1 MGDADSSRDSAAPF
15 IREDELPDEEME
27 LDRFMKGTSKLQP
40 PESEGDFFIYS
51 KELPEGT
58 VLAHY
63 KILKVLGS
71 GGFGI
76 TYLAKDMMLM
86 RNVVLKENFPA
97 AYAYRD
103 PLTGRITPNN
113 EHDLNSYKWALSS
126 FLKEARVLAELNHP
140 GIVRVLSIFESNG
153 TAYFSMDYIAGLPM
167 DYLAEQQHLS
177 GDAYSEAELKGLLV
191 RLLRILDYL
200 HEKGICHRDIKPGNI
215 LLTQDGSPVLIDFG
229 SSRRTVAEKT
239 VTVLTTHGYSS
250 PEQAL
255 GQKNTG
261 PWSDLYSLGA
271 TFYALLT
278 GSPPPRAEGRLVKDD
293 MELLASSP
301 QLNKI
306 YSKGFLETMET
317 ALSPRVEDRYHS
329 AQAWLKDLRAKTK
342 GSLDGTI
349 EFSQDE
355 FKSARKR
362 FFNLFTSTSSYLTS
376 TERVGK
382 WLPSWV
388 RKLFFLLGALLVY
401 LLADYFLSGYGFIQ
415 NGREMRET
423 EACAAF
429 PLSAPLKDLSSIPV
443 PELSLEPKGESAS
456 NRMESFHLRLDDD
469 SLIRSNLSNPL
480 PGRLSVSCVQLRVF
494 QEDKDAEPLYL
505 TIRDENGQMVARSL
519 NAVSRSVV
527 PGLALTGFRFVG
539 LPSLRTDV
547 PYRFSFETVN
557 QAAGSLAVNSFHMTT
572 MEGSSVVPRV
582 KFICAEVEDAVRDS
596 LDDPQNGNVRD
607 MLLSSEHRSR
617 RSIDSFFLSEREV
630 EVVER
635 LAAHGYPAAQYKMS
649 RLLLE
654 KGRLP
659 GPEAVAW
666 LYKSAMGGY
675 SIAQRDLAFML
686 LGAREFFPDMPQYP
700 ESVSRNY
707 PVAVRFLLMSLS
719 SGDPSVLYMLGMVY
733 SQGWGVDRSMEKA
746 RKITALLKDSE
757 YDLSRLSPQS
767 PILAHWELMEQESGD
782 LVRMRCS
789 VRARWIPRLAGL
801 RLVQTSKKGVLSIDK
816 VTLLQHG
823 REVVS
828 LTVQDTLNPDEPV
841 LELPLTM
848 ENFMKGG
855 DASGWTVEVTL
866 VPGHTSGVLEMM
878 EKTPAS
884 LSSSGR

>member
-1 MGDADSSRDSAAPF
+1 MGETDSSRDSVPF
-15 IREDELPDEEME
+15 IRDDELPNEEME

-40 PESEGDFFIYS
+40 PESDDDFFIYS

-167 DYLAEQQHLS
+167 DFLGEQQHLS
-177 GDAYSEAELKGLLV
+177 GDGYSEAELKGLLV
-191 RLLRILDYL
+191 RLLKILDYL
-200 HEKGICHRDIKPGNI
+200 HEKGICHRDIKPDNI

-229 SSRRTVAEKT
+229 SSRRTIAEKT

-278 GSPPPRAEGRLVKDD
+278 GKPPPRAEGRLVKDD
-293 MELLASSP
+293 MEPLSSSP
-301 QLNKI
+301 RLNKI

-317 ALSPRVEDRYHS
+317 ALSPCVEERYQS
-329 AQAWLKDLRAKTK
+329 AQDWLKDLMSKTK

-355 FKSARKR
+355 FRSARKR
-362 FFNLFTSTSSYLTS
+362 FFNLFTSTSSYLTN
-376 TERVGK
+376 TEKTGRG
-382 WLPSWV
+382 LPLWARSM
-388 RKLFFLLGALLVY
+388 FFILAALLVFF
-401 LLADYFLSGYGFIQ
+401 LADYFLSGYGFARS
-415 NGREMRET
+415 GPEMEKT
-423 EACAAF
+423 EACTVL
-429 PLSAPLKDLSSIPV
+429 PLSAPLRDLSSIPV
-443 PELSLEPKGESAS
+443 PELSLEPKGESFS
-456 NRMESFHLRLDDD
+456 NRMESFLLRLDDD

-480 PGRLSVSCVQLRVF
+480 PDHLSVSCIQLRVF
-494 QEDKDAEPLYL
+494 QQDKEAAPLYL
-505 TIRDENGQMVARSL
+505 AIRDERGRLIAKSL
-519 NAVSRSVV
+519 NAVSPSLVS
-527 PGLALTGFRFVG
+527 GLALTGFRFVG

-547 PYRFSFETVN
+547 PYRFGFETGEHK
-557 QAAGSLAVNSFHMTT
+557 AGSLAVNSFRRTS
-572 MEGSSVVPRV
+572 MEGNSLVPRV
-582 KFICAEVEDAVRDS
+582 KFICAEVKDSVRAL
-596 LDDPQNGNVRD
+596 LDDPQNKNVRD
-607 MLLSSEHRSR
+607 MLLSSERWNR
-617 RSIDSFFLSEREV
+617 RGIDSSSLSEREV
-630 EVVER
+630 GVVER

-649 RLLLE
+649 RLLLKE
-654 KGRLP
+654 DGLP

-675 SIAQRDLAFML
+675 AIAQRDLAFML
-686 LGAREFFPDMPQYP
+686 VGAREFFPAMLQYP

-719 SGDPSVLYMLGMVY
+719 SGDPSVLYMLSMVY
-733 SQGWGVDRSMEKA
+733 SQGWGVDRSIEKA
-746 RKITALLKDSE
+746 RKIAALLKDSE
-757 YDLSRLSPQS
+757 YDLSRLTLRS
-767 PILAHWELMEQESGD
+767 PILAHWELMEQEDGA
-782 LVRMRCS
+782 LVRMRCPI
-789 VRARWIPRLAGL
+789 RARWIPRMAGL
-801 RLVQTSKKGVLSIDK
+801 RLVQTSKKGILSVDK

-823 REVVS
+823 KEVVS
-828 LTVQDTLNPDEPV
+828 RTIQDTLTPDAPV

-848 ENFMKGG
+848 ENFMRGG
-855 DASGWTVEVTL
+855 DASEWTVEVTL

-878 EKTPAS
+878 EKTPAA
-884 LSSSGR
+884 LSSPGR